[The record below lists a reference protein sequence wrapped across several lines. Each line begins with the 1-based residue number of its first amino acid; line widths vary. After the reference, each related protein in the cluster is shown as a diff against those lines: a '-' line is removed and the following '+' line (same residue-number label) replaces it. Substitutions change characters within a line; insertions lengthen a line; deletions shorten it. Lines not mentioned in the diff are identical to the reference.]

1 MRGGLLV
8 RRLGY
13 SGETSAAS
21 FGVFRVRGTASIRH
35 CLHTVQRV
43 LYSAWRRL
51 RQRFIFE
58 AGHTWFRSC

>member
-43 LYSAWRRL
+43 LYMPPNAPHGCSQRL
-51 RQRFIFE
+51 S
-58 AGHTWFRSC
+58 G